1 MQNERWEYLLRR
13 FYDKSCTPE
22 EREEL
27 MEALR
32 NAIPGEPEDILLED
46 LMAEHKA
53 GVTLEAEEADQ
64 LYKKIRPNTPVRNMR
79 RWWAAAAAFLIIG
92 GSAVYF
98 LMPQKQ
104 QPAIT
109 AQIDVAPGKHK
120 AILTLADGSQVA
132 LDSTGRQT
140 ILQGKTAISQ
150 QGGELVYDAKE
161 QQQQEPVYNTLTTPK
176 GGQFR
181 IILPDNSA
189 VWLNA
194 ASSIRFPTAFTRNER
209 NVEVTGEAYFEVSP
223 DAAKPFKVTL
233 YGGTTIKVLGTH
245 FNVNAY
251 TDEESIQTSLLEGK
265 VEVTRG
271 EEKILLKPGQQA
283 NVAGS
288 ITIKEMNAAGMA
300 QVVAWKNGVFN
311 FEQKDLQEV
320 MRQLSRWYNVEVIYK
335 GTIPRRIFG
344 GELSRS
350 LYLSEILEVMRV
362 MKINVKIEEG
372 NKLIVTN

>member
-1 MQNERWEYLLRR
+1 MLNERWEYLLRR
-13 FYDKSCTPE
+13 FYDKSCSPE
-22 EREEL
+22 ERGEL

-32 NAIPGEPEDILLED
+32 NAIPGEPDDMLMDD
-46 LMAEHKA
+46 LIAEHKA
-53 GVTLEAEEADQ
+53 DVTLEAAEADQ
-64 LYKKIRPNTPVRNMR
+64 LYKQIRPITPVKNIR
-79 RWWAAAAAFLIIG
+79 RWWMAAAAAILIIAA
-92 GSAVYF
+92 SAGYF
-98 LMPQKQ
+98 LLPQKQ
-104 QPAIT
+104 ATTIT
-109 AQIDVAPGKHK
+109 AKIDVAPGKHK

-132 LDSTGRQT
+132 LDSTGRQI

-161 QQQQEPVYNTLTTPK
+161 EQQEPVYNTLTTPK

-194 ASSIRFPTAFTRNER
+194 ASSIRFPTAFTGNER
-209 NVEVTGEAYFEVSP
+209 NVEVTGEAYFEVSA
-223 DAAKPFKVTL
+223 DAAKPFKVAL
-233 YGGTTIKVLGTH
+233 HGGTMIKVLGTH

-271 EEKILLKPGQQA
+271 TEKVTLKPGQQA

-288 ITIKEMNAAGMA
+288 ITVKELNGLGMT
-300 QVVAWKNGVFN
+300 QVIAWKNGVFN
-311 FEQKDLQEV
+311 FEQKDLKEV

-335 GTIPRRIFG
+335 GAIPHRIFG

-350 LYLSEILEVMRV
+350 LYLSEIVDV
-362 MKINVKIEEG
+362 MKVMKVNVKIEEG
-372 NKLIVTN
+372 SKLIITN